1 MFFQSPDEM
10 IRDAIV
16 CGIRDQDTRELLILE
31 GSNLSLEKA
40 MEMVF
45 QNEANKKKIQ
55 MKKQK
60 QDQVNPI

>member
-1 MFFQSPDEM
+1 M

-31 GSNLSLEKA
+31 GSNLSLEKT

-60 QDQVNPI
+60 QDQVNPL